1 MASFLASR
9 LLLHLLHLPRVP
21 ISPLSGPSGLGRDN
35 NYFCWL
41 LFPLLK
47 GGPWGFKA
55 FLYFCAY
62 LGATQIYRGSCFKG
76 NIRYTRWKVRGSLQ
90 SLDLRHKSMF
100 TVTWRRQQPP
110 PQAIWV
116 CGGPLGGCGTSS
128 WPHGFR
134 KSTGRVFWVIKQVTY
149 TKLVEDM
156 QNSDRYALLDT
167 FINAGLFS
175 FIAFFIVCN
184 NIFIGKFI
192 YFLFFFLDWKNP

>member
-1 MASFLASR
+1 MASFLASW
-9 LLLHLLHLPRVP
+9 LLFHLLHLPRVL

-35 NYFCWL
+35 TYFCWL

-90 SLDLRHKSMF
+90 SLDLRHKSRF
-100 TVTWRRQQPP
+100 TITWRRQQPP
-110 PQAIWV
+110 LQALWV
-116 CGGPLGGCGTSS
+116 CRGASRWLQHQQLASWFQKEHREGILGY
-128 WPHGFR
+128 
-134 KSTGRVFWVIKQVTY
+134 K
-149 TKLVEDM
+149 
-156 QNSDRYALLDT
+156 
-167 FINAGLFS
+167 AGQLHKISRRHAELRPVCSVRHIYKCRSF
-175 FIAFFIVCN
+175 FIAFFLVCN